1 MKIGIVLS
9 NTPAYSETF
18 FSSKIKGLQKNGF
31 EVILFVAHQNTAFD
45 LCTVCKAP
53 YSSKKILSN
62 YFFLY

>member
-53 YSSKKILSN
+53 YS
-62 YFFLY
+62 